1 MVLWLWLVLWGAA
14 FVVKESE
21 EIRFDLL
28 TASVGR
34 RPRIA
39 MGIVVALALVVL
51 YGASLKASFDYVTF
65 MKVEKSSYLKIR
77 MDWLF
82 SIFLVFLVAVI
93 VRYVWLLWHLAARA
107 RSGGAGPDRDQ
118 LGPVS
123 AAFAYAL
130 AVIVALSL
138 LGLPVGHAMIAGSIL
153 YLWAKGL
160 DMGTAAEQLLNGMYT
175 SYVLLAIPLFILAAE
190 FMNSGSIMDR
200 LLRFC
205 NALVGRWRGG
215 LAQVNVLQSIVF
227 ASMSGSALADAAG
240 SGKIMQTLMTR
251 DGKYPA
257 AYAAALSAA
266 SSVIGPIIPPSI
278 PLVLYA
284 LVSDTS
290 IGFLFLAGVVPG
302 ILLGLVQMGLI
313 AATAKRRNFPVEER
327 VPLRELPRI
336 TREAFPAL
344 MMPVILLGCLYSGIT
359 TPTEA
364 AAAAAA
370 YALLVSAFLYRSL
383 SWADV
388 YQSLARSARITISIG
403 MLIAGALVF
412 NYVVTAENIPKALAA
427 FLKGYELS
435 PLAFLLVVNLLLLAL
450 GCFLEGTTILLI
462 IIPVLLPTAQ
472 ALGVDPVHFG
482 VVAVMNIMIGLITPP
497 YGLLLF
503 MMVKIA
509 EVPLRDLVREVLPF
523 LAVMIGALALITFV
537 PDLVLVPAEAPRLQG
552 LKHAGPRRRRHVVGR
567 RARDAPGMGGLAHA
581 RAHARAPRHPGLPAR
596 LALDRGL
603 GRAVV
608 FRSCTRPRDSPPS
621 RAGPTSSGSTIRARG
636 RAR

>member
-1 MVLWLWLVLWGAA
+1 M
-14 FVVKESE
+14 
-21 EIRFDLL
+21 
-28 TASVGR
+28 
-34 RPRIA
+34 
-39 MGIVVALALVVL
+39 
-51 YGASLKASFDYVTF
+51 
-65 MKVEKSSYLKIR
+65 
-77 MDWLF
+77 
-82 SIFLVFLVAVI
+82 
-93 VRYVWLLWHLAARA
+93 
-107 RSGGAGPDRDQ
+107 
-118 LGPVS
+118 S

-251 DGKYPA
+251 DGKYSA
-257 AYAAALSAA
+257 AFAAALTAA

-290 IGFLFLAGVVPG
+290 IGFLFLGGVVPG

-313 AATAKRRNFPVEER
+313 AVTAKRRDFPVEER

-370 YALLVSAFLYRSL
+370 YALLISAFLYRSL

-427 FLKGYELS
+427 FLKGHELS

-503 MMVKIA
+503 MMVKVA
-509 EVPLRDLVREVLPF
+509 DVPLKALVREVLPF
-523 LAVMIGALALITFV
+523 LAVMIAALALITFV
-537 PDLVLVPAEAPRLQG
+537 PDLVLFLPRL
-552 LKHAGPRRRRHVVGR
+552 
-567 RARDAPGMGGLAHA
+567 
-581 RAHARAPRHPGLPAR
+581 
-596 LALDRGL
+596 L
-603 GRAVV
+603 GYK
-608 FRSCTRPRDSPPS
+608 
-621 RAGPTSSGSTIRARG
+621 G
-636 RAR
+636 